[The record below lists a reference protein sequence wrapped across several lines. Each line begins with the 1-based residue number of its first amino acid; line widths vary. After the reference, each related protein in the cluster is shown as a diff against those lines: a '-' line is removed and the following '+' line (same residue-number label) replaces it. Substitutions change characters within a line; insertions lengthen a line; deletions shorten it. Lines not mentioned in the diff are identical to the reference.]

1 MKNTKNPW
9 ENIQNPK
16 VNLNVNAILADKK
29 NLLDFYWAKDSSGN
43 ILFILHTTSEIII
56 NQKIPKIHGINISI
70 GKLDE
75 TNQLIL
81 TLLKNEDKD
90 MFHTLCLDLLQ
101 STKNLTDEILAV
113 KTILRRLEKWQYFL
127 KNNRSLIDKKQL
139 QGLIGELFLIKKYL
153 LSNFDSAN
161 TLSFWKAPLQSVQ
174 DFEVD
179 NMTIEVKTKSSVNS
193 ISISSYEQ
201 LFSELDK
208 LYIFVVTI
216 NESSKDSEKSFN
228 IFNLID
234 EILQLISDDDLS
246 LIQSF
251 HNLLMQYGFIELSEY
266 EDLYFTI
273 ISDEFYLV
281 KENFPRVIDIPNG
294 IEKLNYKIN
303 LDTCK
308 EFLVS
313 ENIFKR

>member
-1 MKNTKNPW
+1 MKNNNPW

-16 VNLNVNAILADKK
+16 ANLNVNAILADQK
-29 NLLDFYWAKDSSGN
+29 NLLDFYWAKDSFGKV
-43 ILFILHTTSEIII
+43 LFILHTTSEIII
-56 NQKIPKIHGINISI
+56 NQKIPKINGINISM
-70 GKLDE
+70 GKLDK

-81 TLLKNEDKD
+81 TLLKSEDKD
-90 MFHTLCLDLLQ
+90 MFHKLCLDLLQ
-101 STKNLTDEILAV
+101 STKNLTNEVLAV
-113 KTILRRLEKWQYFL
+113 KTILKRLEKWQHFL
-127 KNNRSLIDKKQL
+127 KNNRSIIDRKQL
-139 QGLIGELFLIKKYL
+139 QGLIGELYLIKKYL
-153 LSNFDSAN
+153 LLNFCATD

-174 DFEVD
+174 DFEID

-193 ISISSYEQ
+193 ITISSYEQ

-234 EILQLISDDDLS
+234 EILQLIGDDDLS
-246 LIQSF
+246 LIDSF
-251 HNLLMQYGFIELSEY
+251 YNLLMQYGFIELSEY

-273 ISDEFYLV
+273 ISDEFYIV
-281 KENFPRVIDIPNG
+281 KDNFPRIIDIPNG
-294 IEKLNYKIN
+294 VEKLTYKIN

-308 EFLVS
+308 EFLVR
-313 ENIFKR
+313 EDIFKR

>member
-1 MKNTKNPW
+1 MKKTKNPW

-16 VNLNVNAILADKK
+16 ANLNVNAILADKK

-56 NQKIPKIHGINISI
+56 NQKIPKINGISISI
-70 GKLDE
+70 GKLDK

-90 MFHTLCLDLLQ
+90 MFYTLCLDLLQ

-113 KTILRRLEKWQYFL
+113 KTILKRLEKWQYFL
-127 KNNRSLIDKKQL
+127 KNNRLLIDKKQL

-193 ISISSYEQ
+193 ITISSYEQ

-216 NESSKDSEKSFN
+216 NESSKDIEKSFN

-234 EILQLISDDDLS
+234 EILELIGDEDLS
-246 LIQSF
+246 LIDSF

-281 KENFPRVIDIPNG
+281 
-294 IEKLNYKIN
+294 
-303 LDTCK
+303 
-308 EFLVS
+308 
-313 ENIFKR
+313 